1 MRPDLGRLAGP
12 QILPVLIWPA
22 SITRALVVT
31 DFAGGDGD
39 RLWLAGTDLHT
50 FADVI
55 AHASYDPATG
65 ATTITHD
72 GSDAIVLLG
81 VGPNSLSAAE
91 FIFT

>member
-1 MRPDLGRLAGP
+1 MNHLLLIITKCSGP
-12 QILPVLIWPA
+12 ALPSPRGCV
-22 SITRALVVT
+22 
-31 DFAGGDGD
+31 
-39 RLWLAGTDLHT
+39 WLAGTDLHT